1 MYKRQD
7 QTTCLD
13 ATVNLYDHLITPG
26 EGDMMERIN
35 PDSLV
40 VVTGAKVEAALAVAQ
55 PLDSFQFMRTG
66 YFTTDLDSRED
77 ALIFNRVVGLKDGW
91 AKINK

>member
-1 MYKRQD
+1 
-7 QTTCLD
+7 
-13 ATVNLYDHLITPG
+13 
-26 EGDMMERIN
+26 MMERIN